1 MARNRK
7 NKAFVR
13 IPHYLMDTEAYQS
26 LNGNAIKLLN
36 CVVYQYRGNNNGD
49 LLITHSFLEKYFKYS
64 QAMYR
69 ARDELLKKG
78 FIAINA
84 YGGRSYGGRKL
95 PTLYAITWESVNDFR
110 NLEKNT
116 DRYTHLPIDK
126 KPLNYFIEGVNPN
139 YKNTK
144 QKKAQFKKD
153 IKRANVKR

>member
-1 MARNRK
+1 MARKRK
-7 NKAFVR
+7 TFIK
-13 IPHYLMDTEAYQS
+13 IPHYVMESKAYQS
-26 LNGNAIKLLN
+26 LSGNAVKLLN

-49 LLITHSFLEKYFKYS
+49 LLITYSFLKRHFKS
-64 QAMYR
+64 NQTMYR

-78 FIAINA
+78 FIVINA

-116 DRYTHLPIDK
+116 YRFTHLPINK
-126 KPLNYFIEGVNPN
+126 KPLDYFIEGVNPN

-153 IKRANVKR
+153 IKRANVER